1 MRTMGR
7 YINPFTDV
15 GFKIIFGQEINK
27 SLLIHFLNNVIEEFT
42 IEDVTFLDKQ
52 QLPEYDEQRSLIY
65 DVFCQTS
72 SGQHIIVEMQNRSQ
86 PHFKDRSLYYASKSI
101 VRQGVRGAWNYEI
114 SAVYLIA
121 FLNFT
126 LPDVRDAF
134 RVDVGLV
141 DLATHKIFSD
151 KLRLIYLQLPLFNE
165 KESDC
170 DTDFKCWIYVL
181 KNMETLNRL
190 PFAARNAVFER
201 LSQIAEV
208 RSLTHEEQ
216 VQYENSLRN
225 YRDTYAVM
233 EGRYQ
238 DGIEQGK
245 RQMAASMIREGI
257 ALERIAAM
265 SGFTLVELQ
274 QMADSIGKEQDNN

>member
-1 MRTMGR
+1 MGR

-101 VRQGVRGAWNYEI
+101 VRQGVRGAWDYEI